1 MKNKITATI
10 DHDENADC
18 SPHLK
23 AWKATLHYNQSSLE
37 TTILGFALDLAPEV
51 RGVVY
56 HVQTAAKFGLE
67 NLDEFMAD
75 WKIDPASEYGTKV
88 AKDHEE
94 AVAFVAEVK
103 RLFGDEFDEFV
114 NLSTT
119 ARLGLTEPHFATEY
133 DNTTIITRNGQRVEC
148 YGEWREDSNA
158 ACVFDD
164 ESLDGVY
171 ADGAKSWT
179 EVVEVMTEY
188 AKRNGTTLVEA
199 SAC

>member
-1 MKNKITATI
+1 MKHKITVTI
-10 DHDENADC
+10 DPSSEDC
-18 SPHLK
+18 STHLK
-23 AWKATLHYNQSSLE
+23 AWKAALHYNQDSLE
-37 TTILGFALDLAPEV
+37 TTICLMEDMIPEV
-51 RGVVY
+51 RAVVY

-75 WKIDPASEYGTKV
+75 WKIDPSTEYGTKV
-88 AKDHEE
+88 AKEHEE

-114 NLSTT
+114 NLSAT
-119 ARLGLTEPHFATEY
+119 ARLALTEPHFATED
-133 DNTTIITRNGQRVEC
+133 DNTTVITRNGQRVEC

-164 ESLDGVY
+164 EGLDGVY
-171 ADGAKSWT
+171 ADGAQNWT
-179 EVVEVMTEY
+179 EVVEVLTEY
-188 AKRNGTTLVEA
+188 AKRNGTTLVEC